1 MDESG
6 ADRRAAIL
14 EKFEGWLDEA
24 LAQEETLS
32 GVDAELMAALGDDE
46 EDAAG
51 EDDPRD
57 LYSLWSAVTAL
68 TQEVKLQG
76 RSFSQL
82 NDSLAGFGDLGREL
96 ESLHEGQR
104 ATLDALTSV
113 RGELD
118 QVGARESADAPEAL
132 DRKQL
137 DLLIDLR
144 DRLVIGRRTARSC
157 LRDARATIEGSLIL
171 RWFGSGT
178 ASLLEATEAL
188 EKGYLLSLRRVD
200 EALAA
205 QDIAEIE
212 CEVGDP
218 FDSKTMRAVDLTSSA
233 ELVEDAVAEVVRP
246 GYRRGGAVI
255 RSCEVIVV
263 RSSES

>member
-1 MDESG
+1 MDESR
-6 ADRRAAIL
+6 ADTRAAIL
-14 EKFEGWLDEA
+14 KKFERWLDEA
-24 LAQEETLS
+24 LAHEETLS
-32 GVDAELMAALGDDE
+32 GVDAELMAALRDDE
-46 EDAAG
+46 GAAG
-51 EDDPRD
+51 GEGDPRD

-82 NDSLAGFGDLGREL
+82 NDSLAGVGELGREL
-96 ESLHEGQR
+96 ESLREGQR

-113 RGELD
+113 RGDLD
-118 QVGARESADAPEAL
+118 QVGARERADASEAL

-157 LRDARATIEGSLIL
+157 LHDARATIEGSLIL
-171 RWFGSGT
+171 RWFGSRT
-178 ASLLEATEAL
+178 TSLLEATEAL

-205 QDIAEIE
+205 QGVAEIE
-212 CEVGDP
+212 CEVGEP
-218 FDSKTMRAVDLTSSA
+218 FDSKTMRAVDLTSSD

-246 GYRRGGAVI
+246 GYRRGDVVLRI
-255 RSCEVIVV
+255 CEVIVV